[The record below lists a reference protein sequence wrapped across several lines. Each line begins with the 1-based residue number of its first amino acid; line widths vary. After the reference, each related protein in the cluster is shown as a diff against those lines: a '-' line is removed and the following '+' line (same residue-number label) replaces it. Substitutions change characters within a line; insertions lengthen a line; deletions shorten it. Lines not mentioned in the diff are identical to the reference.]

1 MGDCLWGGSVRAG
14 GAIRR
19 GRGIDGIEVTMESR
33 AVAGTELGECDS
45 VVPGEEEFGWV
56 DVRRGL
62 VEDRVRRIGVYGL
75 GDKGGMDLG
84 YGWDI
89 EVGGYCVVFGKE
101 GLDVGEEFVLE
112 GGLHVGA
119 WAGGVVTMWWE
130 GWWGRRAEAR
140 NWEQSKERW
149 FCTGRM
155 CVSWWR
161 WLREDILVDPV
172 QMRRAWF
179 WIIWS
184 LRMLDLERLGNQI
197 GAA

>member
-101 GLDVGEEFVLE
+101 GLDVGEEE
-112 GGLHVGA
+112 
-119 WAGGVVTMWWE
+119 
-130 GWWGRRAEAR
+130 
-140 NWEQSKERW
+140 
-149 FCTGRM
+149 
-155 CVSWWR
+155 
-161 WLREDILVDPV
+161 
-172 QMRRAWF
+172 
-179 WIIWS
+179 
-184 LRMLDLERLGNQI
+184 
-197 GAA
+197 